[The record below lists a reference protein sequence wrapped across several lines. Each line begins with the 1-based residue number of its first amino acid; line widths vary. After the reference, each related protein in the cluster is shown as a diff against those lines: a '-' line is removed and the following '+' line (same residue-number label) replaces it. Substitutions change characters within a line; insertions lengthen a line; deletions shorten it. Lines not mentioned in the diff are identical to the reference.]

1 MTKEEALLRQLEARK
16 MEIFLIEHVLRHE
29 DFYREVAVDP
39 TKDTFRQYVKDN
51 PDKVLMWGAILFAF
65 LLGYALG

>member
-1 MTKEEALLRQLEARK
+1 MTKEEAILRQLESRK

-29 DFYREVAVDP
+29 NFYREVAMDP
-39 TKDTFRQYVKDN
+39 SKDRIRQYVKDN